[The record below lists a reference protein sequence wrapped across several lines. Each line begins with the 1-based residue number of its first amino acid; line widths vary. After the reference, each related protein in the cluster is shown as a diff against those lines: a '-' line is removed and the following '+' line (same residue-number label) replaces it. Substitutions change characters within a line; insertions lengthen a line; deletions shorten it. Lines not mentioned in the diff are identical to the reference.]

1 MTKQNKD
8 IDYEFK
14 IYPEYNGHEAS
25 EISERPVAGI
35 FEENTGIRQRRIPD
49 NEVIVASSDQAKQKP
64 IGEIKVQEASEV
76 SFKQQPKA
84 SVASSDQRE
93 EEIEKISELKS
104 GTERSDLIPKGGGQN
119 EKQKGFLSESESKPS
134 FFLKALFTTL
144 LGVTL
149 LRVAA

>member
-8 IDYEFK
+8 IDYEFN
-14 IYPEYNGHEAS
+14 IYPEYNGSDTQPREVS
-25 EISERPVAGI
+25 EIREVK
-35 FEENTGIRQRRIPD
+35 TD
-49 NEVIVASSDQAKQKP
+49 NEAIVASSDQAKQKP

-84 SVASSDQRE
+84 SVSSSDQR

-104 GTERSDLIPKGGGQN
+104 ESDLIPKGGGQN